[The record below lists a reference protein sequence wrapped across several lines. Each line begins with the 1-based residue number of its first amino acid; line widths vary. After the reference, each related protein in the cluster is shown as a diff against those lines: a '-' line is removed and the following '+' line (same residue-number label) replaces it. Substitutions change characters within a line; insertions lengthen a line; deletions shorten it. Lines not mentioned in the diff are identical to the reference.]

1 MVHRSSSRAEWW
13 LAGGRH
19 IPRIRL
25 PIRLETARLVL
36 RRYEAAD
43 VKALDGDAIRS
54 IDHIGRFM
62 PNARTELL
70 GDRAALIA
78 AVRHAFDAGERFAYG
93 IFLPDG
99 SFVGNCG
106 TRWVE
111 DAVLNVGYWVL
122 LEHLRKGYA
131 SEAVRAVTAAGFEA
145 GVQRFVLNCHPSNVA
160 SIGVARSTG
169 FTYLSTDERIQDDGG
184 RYDEMTWE
192 LEPKAAF

>member
-1 MVHRSSSRAEWW
+1 M
-13 LAGGRH
+13 
-19 IPRIRL
+19 RL
-25 PIRLETARLVL
+25 PIRIETARLVL

-62 PNARTELL
+62 PNARAELL

-78 AVRHAFDAGERFAYG
+78 DARRVFDGGERFAYG
-93 IFLPDG
+93 MFLPDG

-106 TRWVE
+106 SRWVGDGE
-111 DAVLNVGYWVL
+111 LNIGYWVL

-131 SEAVRAVTAAGFEA
+131 SEAVRAVTEAGFKA
-145 GVQRFVLNCHPSNVA
+145 GVRRFVLNCHPANSA

-169 FTYLSTDERIQDDGG
+169 FTYLSTDERAESDGV
-184 RYDEMTWE
+184 RYEEMTWE
-192 LEPKAAF
+192 LQPQPATRHNAC